1 MERALAVVAE
11 EERSKKVVREAG
23 ELAAGVGAELVL
35 LTIIPQEEYEEKRR
49 DVEENI
55 RDEGIIY
62 TFTQA
67 EQAARH
73 TAQDVADEVLEDV
86 DVDYHVLGAVGREA
100 ETIITVADT
109 EGCDH
114 LFLAGRRRSPT
125 GKALFGDLTQDV
137 LLTFDGPVTVLLGDE
152 E

>member
-1 MERALAVVAE
+1 MERALAVVSE

-23 ELAAGVGAELVL
+23 ELAAGVDAELVL

-49 DVEENI
+49 EVESF
-55 RDEGIIY
+55 RDADLVY

-67 EQAARH
+67 EQQARH
-73 TAQDVADEVLEDV
+73 TAQDVADDVLDDV
-86 DVDYHVLGAVGREA
+86 DVDYDVLGAVGREA
-100 ETIITVADT
+100 ETIINVAEM

-137 LLTFDGPVTVLLGDE
+137 LLTFEGMVTVLLSE